1 MNLIKRG
8 WLISK
13 TLIFRLL
20 ISRAGGIISNPNR
33 AVDLA
38 NGALKKLKKYDE
50 AEEFVVDVIA
60 SMYIFTELLKDW
72 AKGNYQGLD
81 KKKVL
86 LIASA
91 LVYFVSPLDVIPD
104 YIPLL
109 GLLDDLSLLAWLLNT
124 LQDEMNHYLVWR
136 NDQDVPSLKD
146 WTYEELY
153 AKAQEVDLHGRSSM
167 NKEELMKHLTT
178 RLRAVN

>member
-50 AEEFVVDVIA
+50 AEDFVADIVAGV
-60 SMYIFTELLKDW
+60 YIFTALIKDW
-72 AKGNYQGLD
+72 AKGAYPGLER
-81 KKKVL
+81 KKMI
-86 LIASA
+86 LIFSA
-91 LVYFVSPLDVIPD
+91 FIYFISPLDVIPD
-104 YIPLL
+104 YIPIL
-109 GLLDDLSLLAWLLNT
+109 GLLDDLSLLAWLINT
-124 LQDEMNHYLVWR
+124 LQDEMNLYLAWR
-136 NDQDVPSLKD
+136 NGDDVPALAEL
-146 WTYEELY
+146 TYDELY
-153 AKAQEVDLHGRSSM
+153 AKAQEVDLRGRSSM
-167 NKEELMKHLTT
+167 TKQELVEKLSTMI
-178 RLRAVN
+178 RSVN